1 MHIRHLGLRPYLETW
16 DAMRT
21 YTAVRD
27 RDSADEL
34 WLVQHPP
41 VFTQGQAGKTEHLLA
56 PGDIP
61 VIHIDRGGGKLPT
74 TAPDKSSCTCCSTS
88 AVAILVSVP

>member
-61 VIHIDRGGGKLPT
+61 VMHIDRGAKYLPRPRT
-74 TAPDKSSCTCCSTS
+74 NHH
-88 AVAILVSVP
+88 VPAARHPP

>member
-16 DAMRT
+16 EAMRT
-21 YTAVRD
+21 YTAARD
-27 RDSADEL
+27 TNSADEL

-41 VFTQGQAGKTEHLLA
+41 VFTQGQAGKTEHLLV

-61 VIHIDRGGGKLPT
+61 VIHIDRGGANYLPRT
-74 TAPDKSSCTCCSTS
+74 RTNHH
-88 AVAILVSVP
+88 VPAARHPP